1 MPGLWRNPRDVRG
14 KMSNEVIKAD
24 VYGVGLVVASQESQL
39 LARSPRTSPKS
50 LLGTAEP
57 QKLPSEEVM

>member
-1 MPGLWRNPRDVRG
+1 
-14 KMSNEVIKAD
+14 MSNEVIKAD